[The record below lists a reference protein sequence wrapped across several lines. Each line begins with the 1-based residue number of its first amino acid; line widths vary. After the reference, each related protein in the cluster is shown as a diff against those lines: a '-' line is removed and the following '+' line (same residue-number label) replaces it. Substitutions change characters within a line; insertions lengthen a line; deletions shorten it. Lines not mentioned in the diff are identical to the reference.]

1 MLTHTI
7 SEHDDAKRSIYQY
20 VEFYEYCRN
29 TLIETLSW
37 FLMSQITYQFY
48 YYPVDSFPVTIIARL
63 LFPLVSPRENHLI
76 FIETLLLFSLVLM
89 RIMSCKVSF
98 GW

>member
-7 SEHDDAKRSIYQY
+7 SEHDDAKRSIFQY

-29 TLIETLSW
+29 TLIQTLSW

-48 YYPVDSFPVTIIARL
+48 YCPVDSFPVAIIARL

-89 RIMSCKVSF
+89 RIMSRKVSF